1 MAFIAI
7 FFYGLNCQLNLPE
20 AILEMTK
27 ADTSFSAI
35 HAENSTLQ
43 ITTSKLNG
51 MNFIECSQF
60 MKISLKSKGKDP
72 KFEIRHTENYMV
84 VSWKSMNAT
93 DYYNTL
99 KGLLSELDL
108 HQNVKLQ
115 CSKDAKAIRDLMER
129 EHVIQILL
137 ELNSVYEQARDRVLR
152 KNPLPDF
159 DGPFAII
166 RAKNWWTLKP

>member
-84 VSWKSMNAT
+84 VSW
-93 DYYNTL
+93 L
-99 KGLLSELDL
+99 
-108 HQNVKLQ
+108 
-115 CSKDAKAIRDLMER
+115 
-129 EHVIQILL
+129 
-137 ELNSVYEQARDRVLR
+137 LNSFRTPNQENLYSTSYSQPAKMLLGGCHSYCNLSNQQNAFLIVKVL
-152 KNPLPDF
+152 
-159 DGPFAII
+159 
-166 RAKNWWTLKP
+166 